1 MENKSLIKDFEIE
14 KALQLLIGERGNIEK
29 LRKKIANK
37 FFQEIKSLDTL
48 QIYEFIKRKNTD
60 IKTVDNSLVGEILVI
75 DKNGI
80 ETKYTIQLFYIRDNF
95 KNFYITKTQ
104 ILKEEF
110 MLKQENLEFGKQLI
124 EILDIYTDKEWA
136 DEPLDENE
144 VNDLLSVL
152 GRQLNLING
161 NITEKE
167 YMEDNPIVDNE
178 VILDRL
184 EDMQENTE
192 LYTTTDILNIVCY
205 FEDMSLYEKIK
216 EKIEDKEINVE
227 NCYTNI
233 KKMLEK

>member
-1 MENKSLIKDFEIE
+1 
-14 KALQLLIGERGNIEK
+14 
-29 LRKKIANK
+29 
-37 FFQEIKSLDTL
+37 
-48 QIYEFIKRKNTD
+48 
-60 IKTVDNSLVGEILVI
+60 
-75 DKNGI
+75 
-80 ETKYTIQLFYIRDNF
+80 
-95 KNFYITKTQ
+95 
-104 ILKEEF
+104 
-110 MLKQENLEFGKQLI
+110 MLKNEDLEFGKQLI

-192 LYTTTDILNIVCY
+192 IYTITDILNIVCY
-205 FEDMSLYEKIK
+205 LEDMSLYEEIK
-216 EKIEDKEINVE
+216 RKIENKEIGVE

>member
-1 MENKSLIKDFEIE
+1 
-14 KALQLLIGERGNIEK
+14 
-29 LRKKIANK
+29 
-37 FFQEIKSLDTL
+37 
-48 QIYEFIKRKNTD
+48 
-60 IKTVDNSLVGEILVI
+60 
-75 DKNGI
+75 
-80 ETKYTIQLFYIRDNF
+80 
-95 KNFYITKTQ
+95 
-104 ILKEEF
+104 
-110 MLKQENLEFGKQLI
+110 MLKNKDLEFGKQLI
-124 EILDIYTDKEWA
+124 EILDIYTDKEWT

-192 LYTTTDILNIVCY
+192 RYTITDILNIVCY
-205 FEDMSLYEKIK
+205 FEDISLYEEIK
-216 EKIEDKEINVE
+216 RKIENKEIGVE

>member
-1 MENKSLIKDFEIE
+1 MAESAKWYVAHTYSGYENTVAASIE
-14 KALQLLIGERGNIEK
+14 KAVENRGMRDLIHEVKIPLSSALLVSERIQDPQIRQSMREPLEK
-29 LRKKIANK
+29 IRHLMNSALAGCKVQSQI
-37 FFQEIKSLDTL
+37 FDL
-48 QIYEFIKRKNTD
+48 QIRPVHINEC
-60 IKTVDNSLVGEILVI
+60 VI
-75 DKNGI
+75 ESIRNQQFFL
-80 ETKYTIQLFYIRDNF
+80 IQKHF
-95 KNFYITKTQ
+95 
-104 ILKEEF
+104 E
-110 MLKQENLEFGKQLI
+110 
-124 EILDIYTDKEWA
+124 LDISAEDLTVYTDKEWA

-192 LYTTTDILNIVCY
+192 RYTITDILNIVCY
-205 FEDMSLYEKIK
+205 FEDISLYEEIK
-216 EKIEDKEINVE
+216 RKIENKEIGVE

>member
-1 MENKSLIKDFEIE
+1 ML
-14 KALQLLIGERGNIEK
+14 
-29 LRKKIANK
+29 
-37 FFQEIKSLDTL
+37 
-48 QIYEFIKRKNTD
+48 
-60 IKTVDNSLVGEILVI
+60 
-75 DKNGI
+75 KNG
-80 ETKYTIQLFYIRDNF
+80 D
-95 KNFYITKTQ
+95 
-104 ILKEEF
+104 
-110 MLKQENLEFGKQLI
+110 LEFGKQLI

-192 LYTTTDILNIVCY
+192 RYTITDILNIVCY
-205 FEDMSLYEKIK
+205 FEDISLYEEIK
-216 EKIEDKEINVE
+216 RKIENKEIGVE

>member
-1 MENKSLIKDFEIE
+1 
-14 KALQLLIGERGNIEK
+14 
-29 LRKKIANK
+29 
-37 FFQEIKSLDTL
+37 
-48 QIYEFIKRKNTD
+48 
-60 IKTVDNSLVGEILVI
+60 
-75 DKNGI
+75 
-80 ETKYTIQLFYIRDNF
+80 
-95 KNFYITKTQ
+95 
-104 ILKEEF
+104 
-110 MLKQENLEFGKQLI
+110 MLKNEDLEFGKQLI

-192 LYTTTDILNIVCY
+192 RYTITDILNIVCY
-205 FEDMSLYEKIK
+205 FEDISLYEEIK
-216 EKIEDKEINVE
+216 RKIENKEICVE

>member
-1 MENKSLIKDFEIE
+1 
-14 KALQLLIGERGNIEK
+14 
-29 LRKKIANK
+29 
-37 FFQEIKSLDTL
+37 
-48 QIYEFIKRKNTD
+48 
-60 IKTVDNSLVGEILVI
+60 
-75 DKNGI
+75 
-80 ETKYTIQLFYIRDNF
+80 
-95 KNFYITKTQ
+95 
-104 ILKEEF
+104 
-110 MLKQENLEFGKQLI
+110 MLKNEDLEFGKQLI

-144 VNDLLSVL
+144 VNNLLSVL

-192 LYTTTDILNIVCY
+192 RYTITDILNIVCY
-205 FEDMSLYEKIK
+205 FEDISLYEEIK
-216 EKIEDKEINVE
+216 RKIENKEIGVE

>member
-1 MENKSLIKDFEIE
+1 
-14 KALQLLIGERGNIEK
+14 
-29 LRKKIANK
+29 
-37 FFQEIKSLDTL
+37 
-48 QIYEFIKRKNTD
+48 
-60 IKTVDNSLVGEILVI
+60 
-75 DKNGI
+75 
-80 ETKYTIQLFYIRDNF
+80 
-95 KNFYITKTQ
+95 
-104 ILKEEF
+104 
-110 MLKQENLEFGKQLI
+110 MLKNKDLEFGKQLI

-192 LYTTTDILNIVCY
+192 IYTITDILNIVCY
-205 FEDMSLYEKIK
+205 FEDISLYEEIK
-216 EKIEDKEINVE
+216 RKIENKEIGVE

>member
-1 MENKSLIKDFEIE
+1 
-14 KALQLLIGERGNIEK
+14 
-29 LRKKIANK
+29 
-37 FFQEIKSLDTL
+37 
-48 QIYEFIKRKNTD
+48 
-60 IKTVDNSLVGEILVI
+60 
-75 DKNGI
+75 
-80 ETKYTIQLFYIRDNF
+80 
-95 KNFYITKTQ
+95 
-104 ILKEEF
+104 
-110 MLKQENLEFGKQLI
+110 MLKNKDLEFGKQLI

-192 LYTTTDILNIVCY
+192 RYTITDILNIVCY
-205 FEDMSLYEKIK
+205 FEDISLYEEIK
-216 EKIEDKEINVE
+216 RKIENKEIGVE

-233 KKMLEK
+233 KKMLEKQQFSLDKI

>member
-1 MENKSLIKDFEIE
+1 
-14 KALQLLIGERGNIEK
+14 
-29 LRKKIANK
+29 
-37 FFQEIKSLDTL
+37 
-48 QIYEFIKRKNTD
+48 
-60 IKTVDNSLVGEILVI
+60 
-75 DKNGI
+75 
-80 ETKYTIQLFYIRDNF
+80 
-95 KNFYITKTQ
+95 
-104 ILKEEF
+104 
-110 MLKQENLEFGKQLI
+110 MLKNKDLEFGKQLI

-192 LYTTTDILNIVCY
+192 RYTITDILNIVCY
-205 FEDMSLYEKIK
+205 FEDISLYEEIK
-216 EKIEDKEINVE
+216 RKIENKEIGVE

-233 KKMLEK
+233 RKMLEK

>member
-1 MENKSLIKDFEIE
+1 
-14 KALQLLIGERGNIEK
+14 
-29 LRKKIANK
+29 
-37 FFQEIKSLDTL
+37 
-48 QIYEFIKRKNTD
+48 
-60 IKTVDNSLVGEILVI
+60 
-75 DKNGI
+75 
-80 ETKYTIQLFYIRDNF
+80 
-95 KNFYITKTQ
+95 
-104 ILKEEF
+104 
-110 MLKQENLEFGKQLI
+110 MLKNEDLEFGKQLI
-124 EILDIYTDKEWA
+124 EILDIYTDKEWT

-192 LYTTTDILNIVCY
+192 RYTITDILNIVCY
-205 FEDMSLYEKIK
+205 FEDISLYEEIK
-216 EKIEDKEINVE
+216 RKIENKEISVE

-233 KKMLEK
+233 RKMLEK

>member
-1 MENKSLIKDFEIE
+1 MVDKYLIKDIE
-14 KALQLLIGERGNIEK
+14 VEETLDLLVGCRGKDI
-29 LRKKIANK
+29 
-37 FFQEIKSLDTL
+37 QEIKDKMAEKFFNNLKKLQTLKVFEVVEDTDMEV
-48 QIYEFIKRKNTD
+48 IC
-60 IKTVDNSLVGEILVI
+60 DNALIGSILVI

-124 EILDIYTDKEWA
+124 EILDIYTDKEWT

-144 VNDLLSVL
+144 VNDLLKVL
-152 GRQLNLING
+152 EKQLNLING

-192 LYTTTDILNIVCY
+192 IYTITDILNIVCY
-205 FEDMSLYEKIK
+205 FEDISLYEEIK
-216 EKIEDKEINVE
+216 RKIENKEIGVE

>member
-1 MENKSLIKDFEIE
+1 
-14 KALQLLIGERGNIEK
+14 
-29 LRKKIANK
+29 
-37 FFQEIKSLDTL
+37 
-48 QIYEFIKRKNTD
+48 
-60 IKTVDNSLVGEILVI
+60 
-75 DKNGI
+75 
-80 ETKYTIQLFYIRDNF
+80 
-95 KNFYITKTQ
+95 
-104 ILKEEF
+104 
-110 MLKQENLEFGKQLI
+110 MLKNKDLEFGKQLI

-144 VNDLLSVL
+144 VNDLLKVL
-152 GRQLNLING
+152 EKQLNLING

-192 LYTTTDILNIVCY
+192 RYTITDILNIVCY
-205 FEDMSLYEKIK
+205 FEDISLYEEIK
-216 EKIEDKEINVE
+216 RKIENKEIGVE

>member
-1 MENKSLIKDFEIE
+1 
-14 KALQLLIGERGNIEK
+14 
-29 LRKKIANK
+29 
-37 FFQEIKSLDTL
+37 
-48 QIYEFIKRKNTD
+48 
-60 IKTVDNSLVGEILVI
+60 
-75 DKNGI
+75 
-80 ETKYTIQLFYIRDNF
+80 
-95 KNFYITKTQ
+95 
-104 ILKEEF
+104 
-110 MLKQENLEFGKQLI
+110 MLKNKDLEFGKQLI

-144 VNDLLSVL
+144 VNDLLKVL
-152 GRQLNLING
+152 EKQLNLING

-192 LYTTTDILNIVCY
+192 IYTITDILNIVCY
-205 FEDMSLYEKIK
+205 LEDISLYEEIK
-216 EKIEDKEINVE
+216 RKIENKEIGVE

>member
-1 MENKSLIKDFEIE
+1 
-14 KALQLLIGERGNIEK
+14 
-29 LRKKIANK
+29 
-37 FFQEIKSLDTL
+37 
-48 QIYEFIKRKNTD
+48 
-60 IKTVDNSLVGEILVI
+60 
-75 DKNGI
+75 
-80 ETKYTIQLFYIRDNF
+80 
-95 KNFYITKTQ
+95 
-104 ILKEEF
+104 
-110 MLKQENLEFGKQLI
+110 MLKNEDLEFGKQLI
-124 EILDIYTDKEWA
+124 EILDIYTDKEWT

-144 VNDLLSVL
+144 VNDLLKVL
-152 GRQLNLING
+152 EKQLNLING

-205 FEDMSLYEKIK
+205 FEDMSLYKEIK
-216 EKIEDKEINVE
+216 RKIENKEIGVE

>member
-1 MENKSLIKDFEIE
+1 ML
-14 KALQLLIGERGNIEK
+14 
-29 LRKKIANK
+29 
-37 FFQEIKSLDTL
+37 
-48 QIYEFIKRKNTD
+48 
-60 IKTVDNSLVGEILVI
+60 
-75 DKNGI
+75 KNG
-80 ETKYTIQLFYIRDNF
+80 D
-95 KNFYITKTQ
+95 
-104 ILKEEF
+104 
-110 MLKQENLEFGKQLI
+110 LEFGKQLI

-152 GRQLNLING
+152 EKQLNLING

-192 LYTTTDILNIVCY
+192 IYTITDILNIVCY
-205 FEDMSLYEKIK
+205 LEDMSLYEEIK
-216 EKIEDKEINVE
+216 RKIENKEIGVE